1 MPYNM
6 RSPDGGG
13 PAMAHQYPV
22 TRTYALV
29 LLGAVA
35 LLVLMHRLFGSIT
48 IEAGAR

>member
-6 RSPDGGG
+6 RSPGSGGQ
-13 PAMAHQYPV
+13 MAHQYPL

-29 LLGAVA
+29 LLGAIA
-35 LLVLMHRLFGSIT
+35 LLILLHRLFGSIT